1 MSHTSLPDRRYAT
14 GLIVGRFNPPHLGHS
29 FMIDW
34 AAERCESLVVF
45 VNTRNGE
52 AVPGELRAQWLGDL
66 HANVRVIEVRH
77 DLDTNFDDEVLW
89 AKWMD
94 LFRQRWPL
102 DTGPH
107 AVFSSDGYVSEIARR
122 FGVDSVSVD
131 PERSTVPIS
140 ATMIRDNPTDHLDRV
155 APAVREWIE
164 ANWLRADT

>member
-1 MSHTSLPDRRYAT
+1 MTDQRYAT

-34 AAERCESLVVF
+34 AAARCEELVVF

-66 HANVRVIEVRH
+66 HPDVRVIEVRH
-77 DLDTNFDDEVLW
+77 NLDTNFDDEDLW
-89 AKWMD
+89 TKWMD

-102 DTGPH
+102 AEGPH

-131 PERSTVPIS
+131 PQRSTVPIS
-140 ATMIRDNPTDHLDRV
+140 ATIIRDDPAAHLDCV
-155 APAVREWIE
+155 APAVREWINV
-164 ANWLRADT
+164 NWLTARS

>member
-1 MSHTSLPDRRYAT
+1 MNAAGSADRYYAT

-34 AAERCESLVVF
+34 AAERCSALVVF
-45 VNTRNGE
+45 VNTRVGE
-52 AVPGELRAQWLGDL
+52 AVPGELRAGWLGDL
-66 HANVRVIEVRH
+66 HPHVRVIEVRH
-77 DLDTNFDDEVLW
+77 DLDTNFDDEDLW

-94 LFRQRWPL
+94 LFRHRWPL
-102 DTGPH
+102 DDGPH

-131 PERSTVPIS
+131 PDRSTVPIS
-140 ATMIRDNPTDHLDRV
+140 ATMIREQPSEHLDRV

-164 ANWLRADT
+164 TNWLRAA